1 MDIQP
6 LDIHPA
12 GQYQAVSPRSVQPPC
27 GGIRACACIF
37 ILRTRGGDDEGVGV
51 WIFDKTA
58 KISTENRFRPASVW
72 GRQFNDIGGE
82 GWGYLSLSLF
92 LFIPRQSMRK
102 QLEGCSATGVDHQG
116 ADHRIY
122 LSRFRCSRPDKWSI
136 RKFWISSLPSSRD
149 IDTSYDSF
157 LGNFV
162 QEGNSP
168 SSRGYASYHFNGY
181 PLFLRRYSRVSPL
194 YKRICLCM
202 ETVSCA
208 ISETSRFI
216 YVGCKWLLLKIPISV
231 SE

>member
-1 MDIQP
+1 MIRTRGRGNVP
-6 LDIHPA
+6 IRSPFKAHPISAPGGYTTLDIHPA

-102 QLEGCSATGVDHQG
+102 QLEGYW
-116 ADHRIY
+116 RRP
-122 LSRFRCSRPDKWSI
+122 SRSW
-136 RKFWISSLPSSRD
+136 PSHLLVA
-149 IDTSYDSF
+149 I
-157 LGNFV
+157 
-162 QEGNSP
+162 
-168 SSRGYASYHFNGY
+168 
-181 PLFLRRYSRVSPL
+181 PLFAS
-194 YKRICLCM
+194 
-202 ETVSCA
+202 
-208 ISETSRFI
+208 
-216 YVGCKWLLLKIPISV
+216 G
-231 SE
+231 